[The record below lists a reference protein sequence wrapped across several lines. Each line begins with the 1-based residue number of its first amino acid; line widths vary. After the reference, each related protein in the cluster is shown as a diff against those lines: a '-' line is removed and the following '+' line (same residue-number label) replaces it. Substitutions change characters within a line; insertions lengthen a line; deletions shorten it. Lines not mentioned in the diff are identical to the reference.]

1 MTLMAPLFC
10 VDVLAKT
17 YCPQLG
23 VYSAM
28 HQDYAEHYIYD
39 DYRRDQNDVFLYGK
53 LTEEEAGEQCVKHL
67 LNGGRGHFGP
77 LEHPQI
83 TFSVGYFPHSV
94 MQQARTHRVGI
105 SFDCQS
111 MRYTGKR
118 IADLGEYLN
127 NDPTCVDVIR
137 NHWSTEALQ
146 RIEDV
151 FYLRPLGE
159 YTDRN
164 GKRYEYTYDDR
175 LHDLL
180 YAGENAIRYYRK
192 IQSGFSEE
200 HARSQVCFDVRQHF
214 VVSFNARSLM
224 HFLDLR
230 SKADAQ
236 LEIQQ
241 MCDLMSPH
249 FKAWMPEIADWY
261 ETNRLQKARLA
272 P

>member
-1 MTLMAPLFC
+1 
-10 VDVLAKT
+10 
-17 YCPQLG
+17 
-23 VYSAM
+23 M
-28 HQDYAEHYIYD
+28 HQDYAENYIYD
-39 DYRRDQNDVFLYGK
+39 EYRQDGPGDVYLYGT

-67 LNGGRGHFGP
+67 LKGGRGHFGP

-118 IADLGEYLN
+118 IADLGFYLDF
-127 NDPTCVDVIR
+127 DPDCLDISI
-137 NHWSTEALQ
+137 NHWSDDALK
-146 RIEDV
+146 RIENV
-151 FYLRPLGE
+151 FYLRPVGE

-164 GKRYEYTYDDR
+164 GKRYEYTYHER
-175 LHDLL
+175 LRDVI

-192 IQSGFSEE
+192 IRDGFSEE
-200 HARSQVCFDVRQHF
+200 HARSQICFDVRQHF

-241 MCDLMSPH
+241 MCDLMFPH
-249 FKAWMPEIADWY
+249 FKGWMPEIATWY
-261 ETNRLQKARLA
+261 ETNRLHKARLS

>member
-1 MTLMAPLFC
+1 MDPLFR

-17 YCPQLG
+17 NCPQLV

-39 DYRRDQNDVFLYGK
+39 DYRRDQDDVFLYGK
-53 LTEEEAGEQCVKHL
+53 LTESEAGEQCVKHL
-67 LNGGRGHFGP
+67 LKGGRGHFGP

-127 NDPTCVDVIR
+127 DESVFI
-137 NHWSTEALQ
+137 WSPEALQ
-146 RIEDV
+146 RIESV
-151 FYLRPLGE
+151 FYLRPLGD
-159 YTDRN
+159 YSDRS
-164 GKRYEYTYDDR
+164 GKRYEYKFTQRSDD
-175 LHDLL
+175 LI
-180 YAGENAIRYYRK
+180 YAGANAIRYYRK
-192 IQSGFSEE
+192 ICDGFSEE

-214 VVSFNARSLM
+214 VVSFNARSIM

-241 MCDLMSPH
+241 MCDLMFPH
-249 FKAWMPEIADWY
+249 FKEWMPEIADWY
-261 ETNRLQKARLA
+261 ETNRLHKARLA

>member
-1 MTLMAPLFC
+1 MDPLFR

-17 YCPQLG
+17 YCPQLLI
-23 VYSAM
+23 YSAM
-28 HQDYAEHYIYD
+28 HQDYAENYIYD
-39 DYRRDQNDVFLYGK
+39 EYRHDEGDVYLYGT

-67 LNGGRGHFGP
+67 LKGGRGHFGP

-94 MQQARTHRVGI
+94 MQQARTHRISV

-118 IADLGEYLN
+118 IARLGDSFQMSPIHLSDKAIAE
-127 NDPTCVDVIR
+127 
-137 NHWSTEALQ
+137 
-146 RIEDV
+146 IESV
-151 FYLRPLGE
+151 FYLRPVGD
-159 YTDRN
+159 YTDRT
-164 GKRYEYTYDDR
+164 GKRYTYDDATR
-175 LHDLL
+175 YSDLIYCADNARL
-180 YAGENAIRYYRK
+180 YANKVGN
-192 IQSGFSEE
+192 GFSEE

-241 MCDLMSPH
+241 MCDLMFPH
-249 FKAWMPEIADWY
+249 FKAWMPEIATWY
-261 ETNRLQKARLA
+261 ETNRLHKARLS